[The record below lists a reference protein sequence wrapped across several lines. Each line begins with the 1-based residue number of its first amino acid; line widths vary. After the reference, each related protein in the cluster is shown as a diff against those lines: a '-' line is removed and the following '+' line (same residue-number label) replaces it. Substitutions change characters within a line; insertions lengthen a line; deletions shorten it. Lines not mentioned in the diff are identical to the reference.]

1 MVVIDMFRPGRQKGI
16 SKGVDETHLYV
27 CSPAGPFLCLFFTLD
42 EKCDH
47 SLHSSVNIFH

>member
-42 EKCDH
+42 ENCDH